1 MKENPMA
8 TRSKD
13 SLTQA
18 LLELMQEI
26 PYREISIR
34 TLTERAGLSRQAFY
48 SNFLNMDSVLIR
60 HMLGLLEDIL
70 QQIQTEQ
77 INTMEKLASMYAD
90 IVVANA
96 KLFRLLV
103 ENELTGLV
111 VRVYSQHLDKLPPVL
126 ACQRDHRTETEKKYC
141 DAFWVAGF
149 VQVFAAWIFD
159 NMKTGKDEIVSIICD
174 IMQGNYFPP
183 RGGN

>member
-8 TRSKD
+8 TRSKY
-13 SLTQA
+13 SLAQA
-18 LLELMQEI
+18 LLELMQEM

-34 TLTERAGLSRQAFY
+34 MLTERAGLSRQAFY
-48 SNFLNMDSVLIR
+48 TNFSDMDSVLIS

-70 QQIQTEQ
+70 QKIQIEQ

-96 KLFRLLV
+96 TLFRVLV

-111 VRVYSQHLDKLPPVL
+111 VRVYSQHLDELPSVL
-126 ACQRDHRTETEKKYC
+126 ASQRDHRTETEKKYC

-149 VQVFAAWIFD
+149 VQIFAAWISG
-159 NMKTGKDEIVSIICD
+159 NMKTDKAEIVSIICD

-183 RGGN
+183 RGGS